1 MVSPLFDP
9 GVVQKKID
17 ELAQRDA
24 EFAKLAES
32 REQRRQ
38 LEIYGSVR
46 EYEFPPNTSQIH
58 MTNWVHAYWL
68 RPVRF
73 IYRNMPRGLR
83 KILKRL
89 SVR

>member
-1 MVSPLFDP
+1 
-9 GVVQKKID
+9 
-17 ELAQRDA
+17 
-24 EFAKLAES
+24 
-32 REQRRQ
+32 
-38 LEIYGSVR
+38 VR
-46 EYEFPPNTSQIH
+46 EYEFPPNTSQVH
-58 MTNWVHAYWL
+58 VTNWVHAYWL